1 MKIDEIKQIARMM
14 SDHNLTEFKIEAND
28 YNLCIR
34 RGSDSP
40 VMQAVPVAPASAQVP
55 VATPVAAVPAPAAPV
70 EVPTPAELNT
80 IDSPIVGTF
89 YRASSPEAE
98 PFVKVGDHVT
108 PDSVVCIVEAMKVM
122 NEVKAEKSG
131 IIKDILVENANPV
144 EYGQP
149 LFVIE

>member
-34 RGSDSP
+34 RGSDAP
-40 VMQAVPVAPASAQVP
+40 VMQAVPVQAPAAI
-55 VATPVAAVPAPAAPV
+55 PVAAPVAAAPAAAAPAAP
-70 EVPTPAELNT
+70 EAKLNT

-89 YRASSPEAE
+89 YRSSSPEAE
-98 PFVKVGDHVT
+98 PFVKVGDRVT
-108 PDSVVCIVEAMKVM
+108 SDSVVCIVEAMKVM

-131 IIKDILVENANPV
+131 IVKDILVGNASPV